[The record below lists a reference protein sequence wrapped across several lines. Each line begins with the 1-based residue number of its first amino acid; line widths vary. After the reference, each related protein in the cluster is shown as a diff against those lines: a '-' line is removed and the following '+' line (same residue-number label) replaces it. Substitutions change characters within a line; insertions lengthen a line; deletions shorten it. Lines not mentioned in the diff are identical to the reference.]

1 MLSVNTRLQSLN
13 ITLCDIFID
22 NDGCLSFFYR
32 VLFHY
37 FEKFLLEYET
47 RFEREYGYFR
57 PVMQEVVERYLDC
70 GNPMCGFA
78 RIRCLEIKGNCE
90 RFVASIK
97 NKFLL

>member
-1 MLSVNTRLQSLN
+1 M
-13 ITLCDIFID
+13 
-22 NDGCLSFFYR
+22 
-32 VLFHY
+32 
-37 FEKFLLEYET
+37 EYET
-47 RFEREYGYFR
+47 RFEGEYGYFR

-97 NKFLL
+97 SKFLYFIRELGEETKNNKKTSQ